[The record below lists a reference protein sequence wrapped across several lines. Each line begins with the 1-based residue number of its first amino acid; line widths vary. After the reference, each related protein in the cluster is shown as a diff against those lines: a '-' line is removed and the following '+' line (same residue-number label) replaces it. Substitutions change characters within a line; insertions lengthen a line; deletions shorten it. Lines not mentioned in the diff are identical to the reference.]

1 MALLQHCMHVP
12 MTISDNERAF
22 FIDLGLRVAE
32 LRKQQNIT
40 QVQLAEMLAVSQ
52 QTMQGYE
59 VGRRRIPVSALPLLA
74 GALGVSLETLMGAS
88 ESHTSKRG
96 PAPKFQKQMEQLAK
110 LPRARQLVVMDM
122 LDGVLAQR
130 GARHG

>member
-1 MALLQHCMHVP
+1 MAIINHSTHVP
-12 MTISDNERAF
+12 MAISDHERAF
-22 FIDLGLRVAE
+22 FVELGLRVAE

-40 QVQLAEMLAVSQ
+40 QVQLAETLEVSQ

-59 VGRRRIPVSALPLLA
+59 AGRRRIPVSALTTLA
-74 GALGVSLETLMGAS
+74 SALGVSLEALMGAP
-88 ESHTSKRG
+88 ESRASKRG
-96 PAPKFQKQMEQLAK
+96 PTPKFQKQMEQVAQ

-130 GARHG
+130 GR

>member
-1 MALLQHCMHVP
+1 MAVINPSTHVP
-12 MTISDNERAF
+12 MAISDHERAF
-22 FIDLGLRVAE
+22 FVELGLRVAE

-40 QVQLAEMLAVSQ
+40 QVQLAETLEVSQ

-59 VGRRRIPVSALPLLA
+59 AGRRRIPVSALPTLA
-74 GALGVSLETLMGAS
+74 SALGVSLEALMGAP
-88 ESHTSKRG
+88 ESRTSKRG
-96 PAPKFQKQMEQLAK
+96 PTPKFQKQMEQVAQ

-130 GARHG
+130 GR